1 MDDIE
6 SDDYVVVTHINLNK
20 QRTANS
26 DLALYINYLSKG
38 FHLDQNDT
46 IRGMGAYR
54 TEFRYDLSHE
64 AVSEDEEEEDEL
76 LPFNQRQ
83 DMFARRGGR
92 PQSVSPQRH
101 QGDSRAN
108 SSSSME
114 SQYSATSSIRSQ
126 SPIGRFA
133 PPPHYKTTEP
143 AVPTEP
149 EGFSKEG
156 QE

>member
-6 SDDYVVVTHINLNK
+6 SNDYVVVTHINLNK
-20 QRTANS
+20 QKTANS

-76 LPFNQRQ
+76 LPHSQRQ
-83 DMFARRGGR
+83 DMFARRGGET
-92 PQSVSPQRH
+92 PVSISTKIPR
-101 QGDSRAN
+101 RFK
-108 SSSSME
+108 
-114 SQYSATSSIRSQ
+114 SQQLFIHGVTI
-126 SPIGRFA
+126 
-133 PPPHYKTTEP
+133 
-143 AVPTEP
+143 
-149 EGFSKEG
+149 
-156 QE
+156 